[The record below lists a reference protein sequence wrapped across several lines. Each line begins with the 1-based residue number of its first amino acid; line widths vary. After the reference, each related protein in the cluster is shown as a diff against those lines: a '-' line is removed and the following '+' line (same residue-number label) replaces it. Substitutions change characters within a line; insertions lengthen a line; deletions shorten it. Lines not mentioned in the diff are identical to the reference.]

1 MTANTSIQMTV
12 VVPDRLI
19 DNHKEIVPYNSAM
32 WGLDRFSVELPTSD
46 NLFVF
51 TSATGLPEI
60 TRFFPKNEV
69 FKVLFVWMNCN
80 LKVLLQRLKP
90 AEWQWLLRSLDKI
103 FFYSN
108 LAEPQRILAA
118 WEMGATEQLIAKAT
132 VLEDSLLVTD
142 CALQTWEIPFQQLP
156 ILAKLSRENR
166 AKFEI
171 DEDGSYL
178 YWPSGDIHLD
188 MEALRA
194 IVDPELRDRLR
205 AERAIYDQKF
215 GEAVAAVRKAHHL
228 KETDIPGILSDQIR
242 RIEKGDR
249 PKLETLRKLSQ
260 AHGLTV
266 NEYMEEIAATL
277 SQWRSII

>member
-1 MTANTSIQMTV
+1 MTAKTSIKMTV

-19 DNHKEIVPYNSAM
+19 DHHKEIVPSNSAM
-32 WGLDRFSVELPTSD
+32 WGLDRFSGQLPTFD

-60 TRFFPKNEV
+60 TRIFHRHEV
-69 FKVLFVWMNCN
+69 FKVLFVWIDSD
-80 LKVLLQRLKP
+80 LKVMLQRLKP
-90 AEWQWLLRSLDKI
+90 AEWQWLLRSLDKV

-108 LAEPQRILAA
+108 LAEPQRILSA

-132 VLEDSLLVTD
+132 VLEDRLLVTD

-156 ILAKLSRENR
+156 ILAKLSPENR
-166 AKFEI
+166 GEFEI

-178 YWPSGDIHLD
+178 YWPSGDIHID

-194 IVDPELRDRLR
+194 IVDPELRARLR

-215 GEAVAAVRKAHHL
+215 GEAVAAVRKVHHL
-228 KETDIPGILSDQIR
+228 KETDIPGISSHQIR
-242 RIEKGDR
+242 CIEKGDH

-266 NEYMEEIAATL
+266 NEYLQEIAANL
-277 SQWRSII
+277 SQWRSIT